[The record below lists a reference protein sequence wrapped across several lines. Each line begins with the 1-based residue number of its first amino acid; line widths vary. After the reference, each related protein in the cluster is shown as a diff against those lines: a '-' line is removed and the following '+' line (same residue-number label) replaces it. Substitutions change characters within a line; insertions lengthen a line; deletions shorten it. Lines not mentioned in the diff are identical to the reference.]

1 VHSNPEAVKLKTMS
15 DHNGLSLEEYLA
27 AKTETQLRSY
37 LFKMKRGVARLNG
50 SKEILV
56 RRTVQA
62 FLGLSGERQL
72 EVLPGYLRAR
82 QNWRR
87 TSSLAARVS
96 RNPPPVAAPP
106 PPPPAFLNALAS
118 LNASVGLVNAN
129 RLAVA
134 APPLPNFVTAPALP
148 NPPPGA
154 PLPAPAQQGGARS
167 RLQAMASEVRTPI
180 GRSRQRSRSMTS
192 SPSALLEE
200 YKTRWTCKVCL
211 VAEVEVLLQPCGHLC
226 LCEPC
231 SQAIRSHFLAARLRD
246 LMFGGPIPRT
256 PCPICRRPI
265 EQSVKVFV

>member
-1 VHSNPEAVKLKTMS
+1 MGAKRS
-15 DHNGLSLEEYLA
+15 LSA
-27 AKTETQLRSY
+27 AQCRRSWDSAG
-37 LFKMKRGVARLNG
+37 RGSWRWF
-50 SKEILV
+50 SSSSSPF
-56 RRTVQA
+56 T
-62 FLGLSGERQL
+62 SGAQ
-72 EVLPGYLRAR
+72 VLPGYLRAR

-154 PLPAPAQQGGARS
+154 PLPAPAEQGGARS

-200 YKTRWTCKVCL
+200 YKTRWTCKVPFWLKHPMFIFTQGLSCRGSGG
-211 VAEVEVLLQPCGHLC
+211 VAP
-226 LCEPC
+226 
-231 SQAIRSHFLAARLRD
+231 ALRPP
-246 LMFGGPIPRT
+246 L
-256 PCPICRRPI
+256 
-265 EQSVKVFV
+265 SL